1 MNIHTRTW
9 EIVETARAGDQA
21 SRAFDIAMLSLIT
34 LNVIAII
41 ISTVESIYAVWG
53 PVLDAFEQ
61 ISLVVFAG
69 EYVARLWSCTADPRY
84 QQPVL
89 GRLRFAL
96 KPLSILDLLVILP
109 LLLGLFNVDLRS
121 LRALRL
127 FRILRIVKIGR
138 YATSLNQ
145 MQRVLS
151 NKKEELV
158 LTSILI
164 VLLLI
169 ITSTLLYY
177 VENPAQPELFASIPH
192 TMWWAIATLTTVG
205 YGDVYPVTL
214 AGRLLAGVTAL
225 LGVGLVALPA
235 GILGSGFVEAIQ
247 QTKAKQATQT
257 CPHCGKEFSA

>member
-1 MNIHTRTW
+1 MSLRTRTW
-9 EIVETARAGDQA
+9 EIVETAREGDRV

-34 LNVIAII
+34 LNVITII
-41 ISTVESIYAVWG
+41 ISTVESIYAEWG
-53 PVLDAFEQ
+53 PALDAFEL
-61 ISLVVFAG
+61 ISLIIFAG
-69 EYVARLWSCTADPRY
+69 EYTARLWSCTADPRY
-84 QQPVL
+84 QHPIL
-89 GRLRFAL
+89 GRVRFAL

-109 LLLGLFNVDLRS
+109 LFLGLFNVDLRS

-151 NKKEELV
+151 SKKEELV
-158 LTSILI
+158 LTSMLI

-205 YGDVYPVTL
+205 YGDVYPITL
-214 AGRLLAGVTAL
+214 TGRLLAGFTAL

-247 QTKAKQATQT
+247 QTKTEQTGKT
-257 CPHCGKEFSA
+257 CPHCGKEL